1 MVTDIELLKTIKLDA
16 VNDWFFGSAV
26 HWVGLFVAAVCYGL
40 TKEMNDVSTFGY
52 ILSNSKP
59 DEYGVILSRS
69 NITFGI
75 GSIMGLGLSG
85 LVLSMNNVVALMILG
100 VIIVGLLLFT
110 IKFFDNS
117 VESLS
122 MNDIKE
128 FTISVKK
135 MGEGNVKEKLSQTI
149 SSVDLQKVVANTKY
163 LFLKPKQQ
171 NTGKKI
177 PWGEVMK
184 STKKEFGIIWEIISH
199 SPIHYALIWGL
210 TLVLIFGFWDT
221 FASSFLIDFLD
232 DIAPGWGYILLAAV
246 GIPGIV
252 LQEFAIKMGQK
263 FGEKNIGLLG
273 LALSGGSLI
282 FMGILASME
291 SASTMAILG
300 SALVNSL
307 GYACGMAIGQN
318 AFLDMY
324 NKIYA
329 EHENLTEIDA
339 NASAGPMKVVQNL
352 ANVVGLVLGGV
363 LIAMGFHIFFFIFA
377 LVVLGTLVWT
387 IMKKNEI
394 KL

>member
-1 MVTDIELLKTIKLDA
+1 M
-16 VNDWFFGSAV
+16 
-26 HWVGLFVAAVCYGL
+26 
-40 TKEMNDVSTFGY
+40 
-52 ILSNSKP
+52 SNSKP

-75 GSIMGLGLSG
+75 GSIAGLGLSG
-85 LVLSMNNVVALMILG
+85 LVLSMNSVIALIVLG
-100 VIIVGLLLFT
+100 VIIIGLLLFT
-110 IKFFDNS
+110 VRFFDNS

-135 MGEGNVKEKLSQTI
+135 MGEGNVKERLSQTI
-149 SSVDLQKVVANTKY
+149 SSIDLQKVVANTKY
-163 LFLKPKQQ
+163 IFLKPKQQ

-184 STKKEFGIIWEIISH
+184 STKKEFGVIWQIIAH

-232 DIAPGWGYILLAAV
+232 NIAPGWGYILLAAV

-252 LQEFAIKMGQK
+252 LQEFAIKAGQK
-263 FGEKNIGLLG
+263 FGDKNVGLLG

-291 SASTMAILG
+291 SPSTMAILG

-318 AFLDMY
+318 AFLDTY
-324 NKIYA
+324 NKLYA

-363 LIAMGFHIFFFIFA
+363 LIAMGFNIFFFVFA
-377 LVVLGTLVWT
+377 LVVLGTLGWT
-387 IMKKNEI
+387 IVKRSEI

>member
-69 NITFGI
+69 NITFGV

-85 LVLSMNNVVALMILG
+85 LVLSMNSVVALMILG

-232 DIAPGWGYILLAAV
+232 NIAPGWGYILLAAV

-263 FGEKNIGLLG
+263 FGEKNIGILG
-273 LALSGGSLI
+273 LFLSGGSLI
-282 FMGILASME
+282 FMGVLASME
-291 SASTMAILG
+291 NPSTAAILG

>member
-1 MVTDIELLKTIKLDA
+1 M
-16 VNDWFFGSAV
+16 
-26 HWVGLFVAAVCYGL
+26 VGLA
-40 TKEMNDVSTFGY
+40 
-52 ILSNSKP
+52 
-59 DEYGVILSRS
+59 
-69 NITFGI
+69 
-75 GSIMGLGLSG
+75 LSG
-85 LVLSMNNVVALMILG
+85 IVLGMNSVVALFILG
-100 VIIVGLLLFT
+100 AIILGLLLFT
-110 IKFFDNS
+110 IRFFDNS

-149 SSVDLQKVVANTKY
+149 SSIDLQKVVTNTKY

-184 STKKEFGIIWEIISH
+184 STKKEFGVIWEIISH
-199 SPIHYALIWGL
+199 QPMHYALIWGL

-232 DIAPGWGYILLAAV
+232 NIAPGWGYILLALV
-246 GIPGIV
+246 GVPGIV
-252 LQEFAIKMGQK
+252 LQEFAIKAGQK
-263 FGEKNIGLLG
+263 FGDKLIGIIG

-282 FMGILASME
+282 FMGMLASMD
-291 SASTMAILG
+291 SPSTVSILG

-377 LVVLGTLVWT
+377 LVVLGTLGWT
-387 IMKKNEI
+387 IVKKSEI

>member
-1 MVTDIELLKTIKLDA
+1 MKLDA

-26 HWVGLFVAAVCYGL
+26 HWVGLFIAAVCYGL

-117 VESLS
+117 IESLS
-122 MNDIKE
+122 VNDIKE
-128 FTISVKK
+128 FTVSVKK
-135 MGEGNVKEKLSQTI
+135 LGEGNIKETLSQKI
-149 SSVDLQKVVANTKY
+149 SAVDLGKVVANTKY

-177 PWGEVMK
+177 PWGEVMQ

-199 SPIHYALIWGL
+199 SPLHYALIWGL

-329 EHENLTEIDA
+329 EHEKLTEIDA